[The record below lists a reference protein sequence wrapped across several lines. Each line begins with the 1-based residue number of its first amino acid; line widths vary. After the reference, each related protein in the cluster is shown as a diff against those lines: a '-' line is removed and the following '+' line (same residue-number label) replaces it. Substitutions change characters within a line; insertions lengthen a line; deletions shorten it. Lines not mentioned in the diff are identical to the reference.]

1 MEWRMM
7 EEGWP
12 RAAEPCSG
20 APRQHGR
27 VSDARE
33 VIEVQPRHAGRR
45 EDGCKVSGALELVQG
60 GPMEGCPQQWPSAA
74 LSTWWQENP
83 KLKLGCAHFKAGW
96 GRAARGLNDET
107 MDALNQI
114 EVNSPWLIMRVRL

>member
-1 MEWRMM
+1 MR

-12 RAAEPCSG
+12 RAAELCG
-20 APRQHGR
+20 DAPWRHSH
-27 VSDARE
+27 VSDAGE
-33 VIEVQPRHAGRR
+33 VIKVRLRR
-45 EDGCKVSGALELVQG
+45 TWRRGDVSEASGALRLVQG
-60 GPMEGCPQQWPSAA
+60 GPMEGYPRQWPSAA

-83 KLKLGCAHFKAGW
+83 KLKLGRARFKAGW